1 MPAAGRPAGAVE
13 HLSHGVNHF
22 GLDLI
27 FSAQVVYV
35 NKQDPNA
42 FPVFSAWEIRS
53 KTIFFPVN
61 PLVAKIDFCVVACP
75 GGKRE
80 VCKYFRGFN
89 SVTSN
94 CILS

>member
-1 MPAAGRPAGAVE
+1 MHFQYFQLGKFAVRP
-13 HLSHGVNHF
+13 F
-22 GLDLI
+22 
-27 FSAQVVYV
+27 
-35 NKQDPNA
+35 
-42 FPVFSAWEIRS
+42 
-53 KTIFFPVN
+53 FFPVN
-61 PLVAKIDFCVVACP
+61 PLVAKMGFCVVACP

>member
-1 MPAAGRPAGAVE
+1 MPAAGWPAGAVE
-13 HLSHGVNHF
+13 HLSCGVNHL

-27 FSAQVVYV
+27 FSARVVYM
-35 NKQDPNA
+35 NKQDLNA
-42 FPVFSAWEIRS
+42 FPVFSAWEIHS
-53 KTIFFPVN
+53 KIIFSVN
-61 PLVAKIDFCVVACP
+61 LLVEKIDFCVVARP